1 MSPQGE
7 AQRTKGALLSLSD
20 PMLGEEERQAV
31 IRVLESGWITMG
43 DRVSE
48 FEKAFA
54 ARHDASAAVAV
65 SSATAGLHMALAGL
79 GIGPGDEVLVPSLSF
94 VATSNAVIYT
104 GARPVF
110 VDIER
115 VDAPHISIEDAARKM
130 TDRTRAVI
138 VMHYGG
144 YTCDMTR
151 WSDFAAR
158 HGLHL
163 IEDAAHA
170 VGHPQAGRHSRAAV
184 FSFYGNKNMTTAEG
198 GMIITGD
205 AALNGRLRL
214 LRSHGMTTNTLDRV
228 RGHAHSYDVT
238 MLGFN
243 YRLDEIRAAIGLVQL
258 DRLPAANEKRR
269 ALTKQYRRLFRER
282 LPSVAVPFGDDHET
296 VAHLMSI
303 VLPPSADRAEIMR
316 RLRDDSILTSIHYP
330 CIHLFSYYQEFFAG
344 THLPHS
350 ESFSQRELTLPL
362 HPAMTESDVNH
373 VVSKLCQILS

>member
-7 AQRTKGALLSLSD
+7 AQRTKDALLSLSD
-20 PMLGEEERQAV
+20 PMLGEEERLAV
-31 IRVLESGWITMG
+31 IRVLESGWVTMG

-48 FEKAFA
+48 FENAFA
-54 ARHDASAAVAV
+54 ARHGTSAAVAV
-65 SSATAGLHMALAGL
+65 SSATAGLHMALVGL
-79 GIGPGDEVLVPSLSF
+79 GIGPGDEVLVPSLTF
-94 VATSNAVIYT
+94 VATSNAVIYA

-115 VDAPHISIEDAARKM
+115 VDAPHISVEDAARKV

-170 VGHPQAGRHSRAAV
+170 VGHPQTGRHSRAAV

-198 GMIITGD
+198 GMIITDD

-269 ALTKQYRRLFRER
+269 ALTKHYRRLFRER
-282 LPSVAVPFGDDHET
+282 LPSVAVPFAEDHET
-296 VAHLMSI
+296 VAHLMSV
-303 VLPPSADRAEIMR
+303 VLPPSADRAELMR
-316 RLRDDSILTSIHYP
+316 RLRDEGILTSIHYP
-330 CIHLFSYYQEFFAG
+330 CIHLFSYYQERFSGAQ
-344 THLPHS
+344 LPHS

-362 HPAMTESDVNH
+362 HPSMTESDVNH
-373 VVSKLCQILS
+373 VVSKLCQTLS